1 MASEALQA
9 AAQVAQEDYSK
20 LLSKIDYEAI
30 TNNTNTLNSNAILEG
45 GNSPACC
52 SCYWWSGYGNQ

>member
-30 TNNTNTLNSNAILEG
+30 TNNTNILNSDAILEG
-45 GNSPACC
+45 GNSTACC
-52 SCYWWSGYGNQ
+52 CCHWRSGYGNQ